1 MEGQRTLYLGKI
13 REDHHANFFNNYK
26 NENGEAKLSDE
37 EALNFIFID
46 GLENEEKGKKS
57 KIRTF
62 EIIKD

>member
-26 NENGEAKLSDE
+26 NDNGEAKLSDE

-46 GLENEEKGKKS
+46 GL
-57 KIRTF
+57 
-62 EIIKD
+62 